1 MKILLQEDDDSVIT
15 YYIFRDLTLAELKIT
30 SEFQINL
37 NDLIFI
43 AVEFLEVMKCQVI
56 ENNR

>member
-37 NDLIFI
+37 NDPIFI